1 MRGRRCI
8 VMPSR
13 DNSDKKSISKCDT
26 SDDSFDDHSIT
37 KTLFDYILKT
47 LPKGK
52 TILEL
57 GSGWGTG
64 ELAKHYT
71 MYSVEHDEEYLGKYD
86 STYIHVPLKE
96 HKPLAN
102 HKSTIW
108 YDPEILWKKLQWIKY
123 DLLLVDGP
131 PHTRSGFHKYFDLFD
146 SDVIMVFDDYQREIE
161 KKVMNSIASRL
172 NRPYVVYCSDDGKP
186 FAVINDPGLK

>member
-1 MRGRRCI
+1 
-8 VMPSR
+8 MPSR
-13 DNSDKKSISKCDT
+13 GTKQHAFVDT
-26 SDDSFDDHSIT
+26 SVESFNDHSIT
-37 KTLFDYILKT
+37 KKLFDYILKT
-47 LPKGK
+47 LPDGK

-71 MYSVEHDEEYLGKYD
+71 MYSVEHDEEYLGRYD

-102 HKSTIW
+102 HKGNIW
-108 YDPEILWKKLQWIKY
+108 YDPEMLWKKLQWIKY

-146 SDVIMVFDDYQREIE
+146 SDVIMIFDDYQREIE

-172 NRPYVVYCSDDGKP
+172 NRPYVVYCGNDGKP
-186 FAVINDPGLK
+186 FAVLNDPVLK